1 MTFQIFSYD
10 SENSQNPFHLVST
23 GLYTSYCLTQVFF
36 VRIESHVYCCTA
48 STDGYLALWPLNLEI
63 KLEELNGS
71 VEAASRYDT
80 SLGLI
85 ILGNSLSF
93 SERVQVH
100 QSSVNCVS
108 TINLSKTDVLV
119 ATVGDDGAMAIWRLQ
134 GMTVNESTSPTG
146 HPSKRLAIQHSIII
160 VPKAHASTIDA
171 LIYLD
176 SMTDRTDHESSYQ
189 FATCGKD
196 QRLKIWKVTA
206 SLEHVGIHGFTI
218 IKEQDIY
225 SRIADASTLACSIMN
240 DQSSHCV
247 VVAGIGMEM
256 HRVAGVQWHLS

>member
-1 MTFQIFSYD
+1 M
-10 SENSQNPFHLVST
+10 L
-23 GLYTSYCLTQVFF
+23 F

-48 STDGYLALWPLNLEI
+48 STDGCLALWPLNLES
-63 KLEELNGS
+63 KLEEFNGS
-71 VEAASRYDT
+71 MEAASRYDT
-80 SLGLI
+80 SLGSI

-108 TINLSKTDVLV
+108 TINISKTDVLV
-119 ATVGDDGAMAIWRLQ
+119 VTVGDDGAMAISRLK
-134 GMTVNESTSPTG
+134 GMNVNEATSPTG
-146 HPSKRLAIQHSIII
+146 HLSKRLAIQDSIMI

-176 SMTDRTDHESSYQ
+176 PMTDRGDHESSYR

-206 SLEHVGIHGFTI
+206 GLEHVGIHGFTI
-218 IKEQDIY
+218 IKEQDIH
-225 SRIADASTLACSIMN
+225 SRIADASTLACSTIH

-247 VVAGIGMEM
+247 VIAGIGIEM
-256 HRVAGVQWHLS
+256 HRVAGV